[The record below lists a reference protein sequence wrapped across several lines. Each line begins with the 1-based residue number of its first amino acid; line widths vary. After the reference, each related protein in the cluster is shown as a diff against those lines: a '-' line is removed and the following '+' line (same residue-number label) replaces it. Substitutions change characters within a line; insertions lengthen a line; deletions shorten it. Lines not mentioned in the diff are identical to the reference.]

1 MLGING
7 RKIFLFLFFVQV
19 VCAGQSPVPCSEA
32 LGRLTHLIKNNTFE
46 VRREF
51 SNYAEL
57 FPQSFLTDISRLKS
71 QNHWLDAGSG
81 EGFAV
86 EDIHNEMV
94 LHVESFL
101 KNAEASYWQPRR
113 ILLNTK
119 AVSEAAEALNF
130 KSSSDK
136 PKITGVAFKM
146 ERKAP
151 EIPGVEFKT
160 GRYFEDI
167 PDAEISRA
175 DIITDLYG
183 VMSYSPRVDE
193 VLRKYHK
200 ILKTDGKAYIFI
212 GDYVQVPP
220 LIGMFSEARL
230 GEPGWFAPFATSQVK
245 LKNGKTVTLL
255 DWVMSL
261 KGFKAQLDF
270 RKVEQRTWSSNTPG
284 SILRSTIVLEKN
296 SDEAEIPSLRLMES
310 NQGKPPVRVFGEVE
324 LKENSAQQ

>member
-1 MLGING
+1 
-7 RKIFLFLFFVQV
+7 
-19 VCAGQSPVPCSEA
+19 
-32 LGRLTHLIKNNTFE
+32 
-46 VRREF
+46 
-51 SNYAEL
+51 
-57 FPQSFLTDISRLKS
+57 
-71 QNHWLDAGSG
+71 
-81 EGFAV
+81 
-86 EDIHNEMV
+86 
-94 LHVESFL
+94 
-101 KNAEASYWQPRR
+101 
-113 ILLNTK
+113 
-119 AVSEAAEALNF
+119 
-130 KSSSDK
+130 
-136 PKITGVAFKM
+136 M
-146 ERKAP
+146 ERKSP

-230 GEPGWFAPFATSQVK
+230 GESGWFAPFATSQVK

-270 RKVEQRTWSSNTPG
+270 RKVEQRTWSSSTPG

-310 NQGKPPVRVFGEVE
+310 NQGKPPVRVFEEVE